1 MKKNRIPEPLEA
13 LLLVLVI
20 FSGILLL
27 TITIG
32 VVAKALN
39 LSGNLDRNLELLLFF
54 LESLF
59 LIVPWLYARKR
70 DFDLNTLFRFGP
82 VPRNVYLYAFA
93 MGVSLIILTDE
104 MERLIAI
111 FMPMPDN
118 LADMMK
124 PLYVNGFMEWMIVLT
139 GSVVIASVAEEALF
153 RGFLQVSLEKKG
165 DVTRAVVLA
174 SVSWTIIHMNPY
186 WAIQIFFMGI
196 FLGYIAQQVNSIRPA
211 ILIHAMNNL
220 LALLVINFE
229 IGTDI
234 PFYSLNGHVS
244 PWVLVA
250 AVAMLYYSIRAI
262 GRLPRPRPTPPSL

>member
-1 MKKNRIPEPLEA
+1 MKKNRFPEPLEA

-39 LSGNLDRNLELLLFF
+39 LSSNLDRNLELLLFF
-54 LESLF
+54 LEILF
-59 LIVPWLYARKR
+59 LIIPWLYARKR
-70 DFDLNTLFRFGP
+70 GFDTASLFRLGP
-82 VPRNVYLYAFA
+82 VSRQVYFYAVL
-93 MGVSLIILTDE
+93 MGLSLIVLTDE
-104 MERLIAI
+104 MERLITI
-111 FMPMPDN
+111 FLPMPDN

-124 PLYVNGFMEWMIVLT
+124 PLYVSGFMEWLIVLT

-153 RGFLQVSLEKKG
+153 RGFFQVSLEKKG
-165 DVTRAVVLA
+165 DVTRAVVLT

-220 LALLVINFE
+220 LALLVINF
-229 IGTDI
+229 GVGPDI
-234 PFYSLNGHVS
+234 PYYSLNGHVA
-244 PWVLVA
+244 PWVLVI
-250 AVAMLYYSIRAI
+250 AVGLLYYSIRGL
-262 GRLPRPRPTPPSL
+262 GRLPRPRPTPPSW

>member
-1 MKKNRIPEPLEA
+1 MNKNKFPEPLEA

-32 VVAKALN
+32 VVARALD
-39 LSGNLDRNLELLLFF
+39 LSSNLDRNLELLLFF

-59 LIVPWLYARKR
+59 LIIPWIYARKR
-70 DFDLNTLFRFGP
+70 GFDTVALFRLGP
-82 VPRNVYLYAFA
+82 ASRQVYYYAFV
-93 MGVSLIILTDE
+93 MGLSLIVLTDE

-124 PLYVNGFMEWMIVLT
+124 PLYVSGFTEWLIVLT

-165 DVTRAVVLA
+165 DVTRAVVLT

-229 IGTDI
+229 IDADI
-234 PFYSLNGHVS
+234 PYYSFNGHVS
-244 PWVLVA
+244 PWVLVI
-250 AVAMLYYSIRAI
+250 AVAMLYYSIRGI

>member
-1 MKKNRIPEPLEA
+1 MNKNKFPEPLEA

-32 VVAKALN
+32 VVARALD
-39 LSGNLDRNLELLLFF
+39 LSSNLDRNLELLLFF

-59 LIVPWLYARKR
+59 LIIPWIYARKR
-70 DFDLNTLFRFGP
+70 GFDTVALFRLGP
-82 VPRNVYLYAFA
+82 ASRQVYYYAFV
-93 MGVSLIILTDE
+93 MGLSLIVLTDE

-124 PLYVNGFMEWMIVLT
+124 PLYVSGFTEWLIVLT

-165 DVTRAVVLA
+165 DVTRAVVLT

-229 IGTDI
+229 IDADI
-234 PFYSLNGHVS
+234 PYYSFNGHVS
-244 PWVLVA
+244 PWVLVI
-250 AVAMLYYSIRAI
+250 AVAMLYYSIRGI
-262 GRLPRPRPTPPSL
+262 GRLPRPRSTPPSL